1 LVTAWTSCNTECTST
16 VSLSVFGT
24 DCYPHVLITSGKGG
38 ICAIEWGGGGGDYV
52 FVNVDVLDKLVM
64 GMRTVAVASHWG
76 VNESSDSF
84 YQEMALRQV
93 L

>member
-1 LVTAWTSCNTECTST
+1 M
-16 VSLSVFGT
+16 
-24 DCYPHVLITSGKGG
+24 CYRM
-38 ICAIEWGGGGGDYV
+38 GGGGGDYV